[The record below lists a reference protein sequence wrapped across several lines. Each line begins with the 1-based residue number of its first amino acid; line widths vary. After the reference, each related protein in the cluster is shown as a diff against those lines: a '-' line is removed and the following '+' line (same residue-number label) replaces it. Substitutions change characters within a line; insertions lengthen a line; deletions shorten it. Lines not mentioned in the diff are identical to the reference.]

1 VVDGEN
7 RLRRRSVNV
16 AFTQSDFAVIREGLT
31 TGEQVVVSDVMPAV
45 EGMLLAPQEDVAIR
59 ERLIVQVAG
68 LTEVR

>member
-1 VVDGEN
+1 
-7 RLRRRSVNV
+7 V